1 MAMTQSTIV
10 FDTHE
15 AVHQLTAAGVPERQ
29 AEAHVRLQAQL
40 IEQNFATKADI
51 ESLGRTTKADI
62 DSFRQATK
70 ADFDSLRRATK
81 ADIDSFR
88 QATKADFDSLR
99 RATKA
104 DIDSFRHATKADFDS
119 LRHAM
124 KAEIEA
130 LDLSSQALAAELRTE
145 MANVK
150 TAVADKLTDHFRWLI
165 GIQVGVAA
173 ILLAAIKLF

>member
-1 MAMTQSTIV
+1 MAMTQTTIV

-40 IEQNFATKADI
+40 IEQNFATRADV

-62 DSFRQATK
+62 DSFRRAMK
-70 ADFDSLRRATK
+70 ADFEALGRTTK

-88 QATKADFDSLR
+88 LTTKAD
-99 RATKA
+99 
-104 DIDSFRHATKADFDS
+104 
-119 LRHAM
+119 
-124 KAEIEA
+124 IEA

>member
-1 MAMTQSTIV
+1 MAMTQTTIV

-40 IEQNFATKADI
+40 IEQNFATKADM
-51 ESLGRTTKADI
+51 ESLGR
-62 DSFRQATK
+62 ATK
-70 ADFDSLRRATK
+70 ADFDSFRRATK

-88 QATKADFDSLR
+88 L
-99 RATKA
+99 ATKA
-104 DIDSFRHATKADFDS
+104 DIESLGRTTKADTED
-119 LRHAM
+119 LRRST
-124 KAEIEA
+124 KADIEDLKRSTKADIQA

>member
-29 AEAHVRLQAQL
+29 AEAHVRLQARL
-40 IEQNFATKADI
+40 IEQNFATKDDM

-62 DSFRQATK
+62 DSFR
-70 ADFDSLRRATK
+70 RATK

-88 QATKADFDSLR
+88 RATKADFDSFR

-104 DIDSFRHATKADFDS
+104 DFEALGRTTTADIDSLRRTTKAD
-119 LRHAM
+119 
-124 KAEIEA
+124 IEA
-130 LDLSSQALAAELRTE
+130 LSLSSQALAAELRTE